1 MWAFSIIFGRE
12 QGLGLRSGIAI
23 AWRRLGEAWR
33 RSDKGSTRA
42 WRRLDEGL
50 AKGWRKLGKGLAR
63 AWRGLGKGLAITM
76 TMMMMMEM
84 AIPYDLLSA
93 EKRYNLDLLV
103 NYTRNFSVIFEGD
116 TIRASRDR
124 ARTVGM
130 LSG

>member
-1 MWAFSIIFGRE
+1 LARLGEGLTRVR
-12 QGLGLRSGIAI
+12 QGLGEDSTK
-23 AWRRLGEAWR
+23 AWQRVGE
-33 RSDKGSTRA
+33 S
-42 WRRLDEGL
+42 L
-50 AKGWRKLGKGLAR
+50 AK
-63 AWRGLGKGLAITM
+63 AWRGLGEGLAITM
-76 TMMMMMEM
+76 TMMMIMEM